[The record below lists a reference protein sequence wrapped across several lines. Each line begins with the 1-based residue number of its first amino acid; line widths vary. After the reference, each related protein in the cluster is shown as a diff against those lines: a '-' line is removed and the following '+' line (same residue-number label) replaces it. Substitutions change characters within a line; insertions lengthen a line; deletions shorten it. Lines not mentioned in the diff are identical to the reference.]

1 MLAFTTISCISQNGA
16 VAEDAARDDLVA
28 ICGPVAQTDERFGHK
43 QWKPLETPP
52 ADADDLRS
60 LMTGVREVD
69 PYWDQ
74 EQWFISDDDDVRLC
88 AMSSEMRRSCPGLYR
103 RCKSDTLA
111 TSSGQVF
118 VVGELRTCYCQ

>member
-52 ADADDLRS
+52 AD
-60 LMTGVREVD
+60 G
-69 PYWDQ
+69 
-74 EQWFISDDDDVRLC
+74 I
-88 AMSSEMRRSCPGLYR
+88 
-103 RCKSDTLA
+103 
-111 TSSGQVF
+111 
-118 VVGELRTCYCQ
+118 GELEISGIEVTAG